1 MRCWHCSEKLI
12 WRGDHDS
19 DDDGYVMDTSLHCP
33 GCESEVMVSLPDNQN
48 KDYMHVLTV
57 EAGEVVRREGDSG
70 LAELKKVLNDHG
82 IRASLSV
89 RIRRK

>member
-33 GCESEVMVSLPDNQN
+33 RCESEVMVSLPDNQN
-48 KDYMHVLTV
+48 KDYML
-57 EAGEVVRREGDSG
+57 
-70 LAELKKVLNDHG
+70 
-82 IRASLSV
+82 SL
-89 RIRRK
+89 IHI